1 MKNENLSDIRV
12 ILLSGEEFQRLERLS
27 EILDITVDKATRDFN
42 FDVFDSE
49 TFSQIKSEVSQTKS
63 KVILETLS
71 NIILTYPMMAE
82 RRVVV
87 LRDFDSLHPE
97 TRKKVSAIVQK
108 TPETTLVIIEDEKV
122 TLTPKP
128 PKKYLLVES
137 FKPVYE
143 NRLPSWIQNRFMKRG
158 KKATY
163 GAMAHLINNVGGVL
177 GELDNEI
184 EKITIVAQDKTEV
197 TEEDVTR
204 VVGMFKRDTVWNFC
218 NTVGLGDF
226 DGAAQIL
233 TNLLESEKNRET
245 FYISTLAS
253 HIMKIAAYNNLRK
266 KGVTPGEAM
275 KVVKDSSFLWK
286 LNNMDTQ
293 ARRFGQAEVRRALTA
308 LGHAESTLKKYGVDK
323 RLVME
328 LLIPSVLPG
337 LEKITNN

>member
-1 MKNENLSDIRV
+1 VKNENLSDIRV

-42 FDVFDSE
+42 FDVFNSE
-49 TFSQIKSEVSQTKS
+49 TFSLESLSD
-63 KVILETLS
+63 VILTF
-71 NIILTYPMMAE
+71 PMMAV
-82 RRVVV
+82 RRVIV
-87 LRDFDSLHPE
+87 LRDFNSLHPE

-108 TPETTLVIIEDEKV
+108 TPDTTLVIIEDEKV

-128 PKKYLLVES
+128 PKKYLLTES

-143 NRLPSWIQNRFMKRG
+143 NRLPFWIKNRFKKRG
-158 KKATY
+158 KKVSDNAV
-163 GAMAHLINNVGGVL
+163 AHLINNVGCVL

-184 EKITIVAQDKTEV
+184 EKITIVAQDKINV
-197 TEEDVTR
+197 SEEDVAR
-204 VVGMFKRDTVWNFC
+204 VVGMFRRDTVWNFR

-226 DGAAQIL
+226 DGAARIL
-233 TNLLESEKNRET
+233 TNLLETEKNKET

-253 HIMKIAAYNNLRK
+253 HIMNIAAFNNFRG
-266 KGVTPGEAM
+266 KGIPKEEAIKMLGEN
-275 KVVKDSSFLWK
+275 SFHWK
-286 LNNMDTQ
+286 LNKMDIQ

-308 LGHAESTLKKYGVDK
+308 LAHAESTIKKFGVDK

-337 LEKITNN
+337 LGKTTNT